1 MKNEGKSMLTQRIKK
16 LEERVKGELSPNK
29 KLKIWNISVDQTNP
43 EIKDIDKE
51 EQRLIDEIKNG
62 KTRNNDD
69 TFYSED
75 DAHIF
80 VTRIITN
87 DRNKVESFD

>member
-1 MKNEGKSMLTQRIKK
+1 MLTQRIKK
-16 LEERVKGELSPNK
+16 LEERVKGELFPNK

-51 EQRLIDEIKNG
+51 KQRLIDEIKNG
-62 KTRNNDD
+62 KARNKDD

-75 DAHIF
+75 NENLFII
-80 VTRIITN
+80 RIITN
-87 DRNKVESFD
+87 DKNRVESFD